1 MPQRGL
7 NLEKSSHTKA
17 FSSSEITPTRCW
29 ASYSNGFCFRNMIP
43 CSFDYLI
50 YPYYPAYTM
59 GCYQIVIS
67 GDNGR
72 QSILLFLCWFTT
84 LIIAQKA
91 GKCNCILRLFQS
103 VHHPNK
109 LESGLFIEA
118 LNPLFSRVKRSRCRS
133 SQEINDA
140 PTPFSAL
147 NYCLPICAKASFSLS
162 KPNIAAYETRNPRTT
177 AATTIYHTT
186 AIALIWQ

>member
-1 MPQRGL
+1 MQPIIDHIQ
-7 NLEKSSHTKA
+7 
-17 FSSSEITPTRCW
+17 ITVKNIKTAEPF
-29 ASYSNGFCFRNMIP
+29 Y
-43 CSFDYLI
+43 DKLI
-50 YPYYPAYTM
+50 
-59 GCYQIVIS
+59 
-67 GDNGR
+67 
-72 QSILLFLCWFTT
+72 L
-84 LIIAQKA
+84 
-91 GKCNCILRLFQS
+91 
-103 VHHPNK
+103 
-109 LESGLFIEA
+109 EA

>member
-1 MPQRGL
+1 MKTAIEEQSEELTRIAEEVQRKVSEVASNTIKKL
-7 NLEKSSHTKA
+7 REFDSDLAAMLTPTFKKAPMWEKA
-17 FSSSEITPTRCW
+17 FSFSLT
-29 ASYSNGFCFRNMIP
+29 
-43 CSFDYLI
+43 
-50 YPYYPAYTM
+50 
-59 GCYQIVIS
+59 
-67 GDNGR
+67 GDNAIPLNKRGSGIR
-72 QSILLFLCWFTT
+72 RLVLFSFFRATT
-84 LIIAQKA
+84 ESSLFEQK
-91 GKCNCILRLFQS
+91 NI
-103 VHHPNK
+103 
-109 LESGLFIEA
+109 IEA